1 MRHTAYEGFAARPAE
16 SVFGNGA
23 QAHTGG
29 AGGRAAAD
37 RVMVGQSPAMLRT
50 FELIRR
56 FAPVD
61 APVLITG
68 ETGTGKELAA
78 RAIHDRSNACDGRFV
93 AINCAALPAS
103 LIASELF
110 GYEKG
115 AFTGAAARRVGLIE
129 MADGGSLFLDE
140 IGDLPLELQ
149 GHLLRF
155 LQEGQIFR
163 LGGREP
169 VSVRT
174 RVIAATHVDLHRA
187 IEDGRFREDL
197 FYRLNVLQI
206 EMPPLRARDGDIELL
221 AMVVLRSAVRELGL
235 AIDGFSPE
243 ALAALRRHGWP
254 GNVRELV
261 STVRRAAVM
270 ASGRLIEAADLA
282 LPAPREPARQR
293 VATGPH
299 GAIDREAVLA
309 ALARCG
315 QNRARAARELGI
327 ARVTL
332 YRVLQRA
339 ATTDPTRETID
350 ED

>member
-1 MRHTAYEGFAARPAE
+1 MRHNALHGNILRPVESAPARRPCSAASRPPGPGPE
-16 SVFGNGA
+16 
-23 QAHTGG
+23 
-29 AGGRAAAD
+29 
-37 RVMVGQSPAMLRT
+37 RVMVGQSASMRRL

-78 RAIHDRSNACDGRFV
+78 RAIHDRSNARDGRFV
-93 AINCAALPAS
+93 AINCAALPAG

-115 AFTGAAARRVGLIE
+115 AFTGATARRIGLVE
-129 MADGGSLFLDE
+129 MAAGGSLFLDE
-140 IGDLPLELQ
+140 IGDLPMDLQ

-174 RVIAATHVDLHRA
+174 RVIAATHVDLRRA
-187 IEDGRFREDL
+187 IGEGRFREDL
-197 FYRLNVLQI
+197 FYRLNVLQLEI
-206 EMPPLRARDGDIELL
+206 PPLRARDGDIELL
-221 AMVVLRSAVRELGL
+221 AMVVLRAAARDLGL
-235 AIDGFSPE
+235 AVDGFSAA
-243 ALAALRRHGWP
+243 ALAALCRHDWP

-270 ASGRLIEAADLA
+270 ASG
-282 LPAPREPARQR
+282 Q
-293 VATGPH
+293 T
-299 GAIDREAVLA
+299 
-309 ALARCG
+309 
-315 QNRARAARELGI
+315 
-327 ARVTL
+327 
-332 YRVLQRA
+332 
-339 ATTDPTRETID
+339 
-350 ED
+350 

>member
-1 MRHTAYEGFAARPAE
+1 
-16 SVFGNGA
+16 
-23 QAHTGG
+23 
-29 AGGRAAAD
+29 
-37 RVMVGQSPAMLRT
+37 MVGQSASMRRL

-78 RAIHDRSNACDGRFV
+78 RAIHDRSNARDGRFV
-93 AINCAALPAS
+93 AINCAALPAG

-115 AFTGAAARRVGLIE
+115 AFTGATARRIGLVE
-129 MADGGSLFLDE
+129 MAAGGSLFLDE
-140 IGDLPLELQ
+140 IGDLPMDLQ

-174 RVIAATHVDLHRA
+174 RVIAATHVDLRRA
-187 IEDGRFREDL
+187 IGEGRFREDL
-197 FYRLNVLQI
+197 FYRLNVLQLEI
-206 EMPPLRARDGDIELL
+206 PPLRARDGDIELL
-221 AMVVLRSAVRELGL
+221 AMVVLRAAARDLGL
-235 AIDGFSPE
+235 AVDGFSAA
-243 ALAALRRHGWP
+243 ALAALCRHDWP

-270 ASGRLIEAADLA
+270 ASGQTIGEADLA
-282 LPAPREPARQR
+282 LPAARESPRLRAT
-293 VATGPH
+293 TGPH
-299 GAIDREAVLA
+299 GMIDPEAVRA

-327 ARVTL
+327 ARITL
-332 YRVLQRA
+332 YRALQRMA
-339 ATTDPTRETID
+339 ATGHTEDTSDET
-350 ED
+350 